1 MNQAFLSRLRPRQ
14 FQVSISDQYKNPLP
28 TLVFQLP
35 SYLYYTKQMS
45 YFTTNLKYVI
55 IYPVFGWQT
64 SNVHYYF
71 ERLVIMYVEKS
82 RIGQIKGGTAVAF

>member
-1 MNQAFLSRLRPRQ
+1 
-14 FQVSISDQYKNPLP
+14 
-28 TLVFQLP
+28 
-35 SYLYYTKQMS
+35 MS

-55 IYPVFGWQT
+55 ICLVFDWQT